1 MNKRSGFDGV
11 VNRFQE
17 LANTIL
23 FTLRAEA
30 RCHVL
35 HYLHLCMTGGNY
47 CLDSTITTPDPN
59 VISLNVDLVS
69 FDEEISNLLREKE
82 TK

>member
-1 MNKRSGFDGV
+1 MND
-11 VNRFQE
+11 FQE

-35 HYLHLCMTGGNY
+35 HYLHLCLTEGNY
-47 CLDSTITTPDPN
+47 CLDSTINTPDSN
-59 VISLNVDLVS
+59 VISLNVDLVW
-69 FDEEISNLLREKE
+69 FDEDISNLLREKE